1 MFITIKTYLK
11 PINTPNTAQKM
22 DYQPNISINMNIFN
36 FNAYFFLEKDQQKT
50 YKPDHH
56 EHAHLLQVR

>member
-1 MFITIKTYLK
+1 
-11 PINTPNTAQKM
+11 M